1 MVSSRLEPAALDAH
15 LPPLSAGVVP
25 VEVQPGGGTC
35 ANLEAGWG
43 RIRRG
48 LLRALR
54 PGYVRAMRAKRLG
67 ECAHCQHDIIDPRD
81 LKLCRNVCGFQ
92 FRPEDDRF
100 QWRGRLR
107 FARYGLAELVVSL
120 VGTALLLGA
129 ATAGARATGSPAWWL
144 LALPAATLAAFALW
158 FFRDP
163 TRTPTADADALLS
176 PADGVV
182 THVDE
187 VDAPGFPGGRAARI
201 SIYLS
206 PWNVH
211 LNRMPRRA
219 RFRSSLYFRGEF
231 LNARHREC
239 VKRNEQLWV
248 DLEEP
253 DGRLIRL
260 KLVSGKVARR
270 LVCWMRPGEELAA
283 GERFGMIKFGSR
295 TDVLVAVGGGHVVT
309 CAVGDAVFA
318 GLTVLMRFGE
328 PA

>member
-1 MVSSRLEPAALDAH
+1 MVSTRLDPALDTH
-15 LPPLSAGVVP
+15 MPPLSAGVVP

-35 ANLEAGWG
+35 VDLEAGWG
-43 RIRRG
+43 RLRRG
-48 LLRALR
+48 YLRALR
-54 PGYVRAMRAKRLG
+54 PGYVRAMLAKRQG
-67 ECAHCQHDIIDPRD
+67 ECRDCAHDIIDPRD
-81 LKLCRNVCGFQ
+81 LKLCRNVCGFW

-107 FARYGLAELVVSL
+107 FARYGLAELVISL
-120 VGTALLLGA
+120 LGTLLLLAGA
-129 ATAGARATGSPAWWL
+129 AIGTRSTGSPMWWL
-144 LALPAATLAAFALW
+144 LAVPAAVLAAFALW

-163 TRTPTADADALLS
+163 ARTPCADADALLS

-182 THVDE
+182 THIDE

-219 RFRSSLYFRGEF
+219 RFRSSIYFRGEF

-239 VKRNEQLWV
+239 VTRNEQLWV

-253 DGRLIRL
+253 GGRLIRL

-270 LVCWMRPGEELAA
+270 LVCWLRPGEELAA
-283 GERFGMIKFGSR
+283 GDRFGMIKFGSR
-295 TDVLVAVGGGHVVT
+295 TDVLVAVGGGHEMT
-309 CAVGDAVFA
+309 CAIGDVVFA
-318 GLTVLMRFGE
+318 GLTVLMRCAE
-328 PA
+328 RP